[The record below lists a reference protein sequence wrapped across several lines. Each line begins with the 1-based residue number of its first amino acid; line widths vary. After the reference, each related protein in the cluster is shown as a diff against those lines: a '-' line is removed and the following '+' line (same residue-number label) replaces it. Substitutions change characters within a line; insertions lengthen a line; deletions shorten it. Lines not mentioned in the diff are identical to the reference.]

1 MQTPFPC
8 TQCGCCCKQVFRS
21 ELTAY
26 LDKGNGS
33 CKYLSSDNTCSIY
46 EERPDICRVDLQYKV
61 FFSSKMDWE
70 EFVAINIAACNF
82 LQNPIEYIEV
92 L

>member
-1 MQTPFPC
+1 MQKPFPLYSMY
-8 TQCGCCCKQVFRS
+8 CCKQVFRS

-61 FFSSKMDWE
+61 FFSSKMTLNQFIQVNVD
-70 EFVAINIAACNF
+70 ACKN
-82 LQNPIEYIEV
+82 LQREV
-92 L
+92 NNGV

>member
-8 TQCGCCCKQVFRS
+8 TQCGRCCKQVFRS

-26 LDKGNGS
+26 LDKGDGS

-46 EERPDICRVDLQYKV
+46 EDRPDICRIDLQYKL
-61 FFSSKMDWE
+61 FFSSEMDWE
-70 EFVAINIAACNF
+70 DFVELNEIAC
-82 LQNPIEYIEV
+82 LILKSQ
-92 L
+92 

>member
-1 MQTPFPC
+1 MQKPFPC

-33 CKYLSSDNTCSIY
+33 CKYLSSDNTRSIY

>member
-26 LDKGNGS
+26 LDKGIEAGNMDLVNLAMES
-33 CKYLSSDNTCSIY
+33 ITTIVKSSPLKEAEKIIQALNDPNI
-46 EERPDICRVDLQYKV
+46 EKI
-61 FFSSKMDWE
+61 
-70 EFVAINIAACNF
+70 EF
-82 LQNPIEYIEV
+82 
-92 L
+92 

>member
-8 TQCGCCCKQVFRS
+8 TQCGRCCKQVFRS

-26 LDKGNGS
+26 LDKGDGS

-46 EERPDICRVDLQYKV
+46 EDRPDICRVDLQYKL
-61 FFSSKMDWE
+61 FFSSEMDWE
-70 EFVAINIAACNF
+70 DFVELNEIAC
-82 LQNPIEYIEV
+82 LILKSQ
-92 L
+92 

>member
-1 MQTPFPC
+1 MQ
-8 TQCGCCCKQVFRS
+8 QSRCKQVFRS

-26 LDKGNGS
+26 LDKGDGS

-46 EERPDICRVDLQYKV
+46 EDRPDICRVDHQYKL

-70 EFVAINIAACNF
+70 EFVALNMAACNY
-82 LQNPIEYIEV
+82 LQKTV
-92 L
+92 

>member
-26 LDKGNGS
+26 LDRGDGS
-33 CKYLSSDNTCSIY
+33 CKYLADDNTCSIY
-46 EERPDICRVDLQYKV
+46 EDRPDICRVDRQYKL
-61 FFSSKMDWE
+61 FFSTKISLN
-70 EFVAINIAACNF
+70 EFIKINIDACNY
-82 LQNPIEYIEV
+82 LQKN
-92 L
+92 LNH

>member
-1 MQTPFPC
+1 MLKPFPC

-82 LQNPIEYIEV
+82 LQNPIENVEV